1 MYKHYILQKLAKMTK
16 IMPIIAKLHPVGRIS
31 AQNQGI
37 DPDLVER
44 DPGKATDLLM
54 KRFINGE
61 LEVYD
66 PSKDEEWLEMI
77 GKSASLVGGNML
89 DTAKL
94 QNSLMDQKTLKEFRA
109 RMPKASTGTWAA
121 QHNSKAQRHPGPF
134 AQAEIYN
141 KMTHM
146 TNDSDFMPG
155 QGSESLSLNTR
166 QNISNP
172 YPTYGGGRGAKN
184 Y

>member
-1 MYKHYILQKLAKMTK
+1 
-16 IMPIIAKLHPVGRIS
+16 MPVVAKLHPVGRIS

-37 DPDLVER
+37 NPDLVER
-44 DPGKATDLLM
+44 DPGKAADLLM
-54 KRFINGE
+54 KRFMAGKIKK
-61 LEVYD
+61 YD
-66 PSKDEEWLEMI
+66 PDKDPKWQAML
-77 GKSASLVGGNML
+77 GKTAADLGMNMME
-89 DTAKL
+89 TARL
-94 QNSLMDQKTLKEFRA
+94 QNELTDQKTLKEFRA
-109 RMPKASTGTWAA
+109 RMPRTSTGTWAA
-121 QHNSKAQRHPGPF
+121 KHNSQAQRKPGPF

-141 KMTHM
+141 KLTHM

-172 YPTYGGGRGAKN
+172 YPTYGGGRGAKH

>member
-1 MYKHYILQKLAKMTK
+1 MTK
-16 IMPIIAKLHPVGRIS
+16 IQPVFAKLSPVCQIS
-31 AQNQGI
+31 AENQGI
-37 DPDLVER
+37 DPALLQF
-44 DPGKATDLLM
+44 DPGAATDELM
-54 KRFINGE
+54 YNFLSGKIKK
-61 LEVYD
+61 YD
-66 PSKDEEWLEMI
+66 PDEDQQWQEMI
-77 GKSASLVGGNML
+77 GKSAAALGMSMM
-89 DTAKL
+89 DTARL
-94 QNSLMDQKTLKEFRA
+94 QNELTDQKTLKEFQA
-109 RMPKASTGTWAA
+109 RMPKTSTGKWAR
-121 QHNSKAQRHPGPF
+121 QHNSMAQRKPGPF